1 MFDSL
6 WDVLLKGFTFFSVND
21 MACFFTNHFFLNVV
35 STWKPQGPEVYAG
48 CIWTACWTVIS
59 CRPDAK
65 GCSHSKSTL
74 WCRSFGGRSYLAVGW
89 EGKWAQIITL
99 FWIHNFIIP
108 FEAFNFPIVVDTY
121 CWKTAM
127 YGFKILH
134 FFLKIY
140 LGAFKAN
147 PNRGFVFFSGF

>member
-1 MFDSL
+1 MVISSSVWLPLRCFTERFCL
-6 WDVLLKGFTFFSVND
+6 FQCKWHGLLFHQS
-21 MACFFTNHFFLNVV
+21 FFLNVV

-74 WCRSFGGRSYLAVGW
+74 WWRSFGGRSYLAVGW
-89 EGKWAQIITL
+89 EGKWAQIR
-99 FWIHNFIIP
+99 IHNYIIP
-108 FEAFNFPIVVDTY
+108 FEAFNFPIGVDTY
-121 CWKTAM
+121 YWKTAM
-127 YGFKILH
+127 YGFQILH

-140 LGAFKAN
+140 F
-147 PNRGFVFFSGF
+147 RGIQSQP